1 MRKRGKPLETVENRR
16 MFYGTSGLRH
26 VRAGG
31 DDRRLLYLPHRH
43 EDYQLLIVSAGAGCV
58 SIEDFIVD
66 YRPGDVLLI
75 GKNVTHCY
83 LKNADGSD
91 GFPLCG
97 DLVQFRGELFPEHLE
112 KFSEYVC
119 VGAVLA
125 RSLGGVRYRDKKL
138 CSQLRTM
145 LAKLDREKGA
155 GRVAAL
161 LKMLDRIGKCRK
173 WQAFPETSMEPSLE
187 LYARDEIFHR
197 LSRYV
202 YDNLASKITL
212 KEAAEA
218 AGMNPSALCRT
229 FKKHSGV
236 TLFDFVNK
244 ARIEKTCSLLL
255 HTNFSIAQTAY
266 AAGFNNIAYFNRRFK
281 SEVGTSPLEYR
292 KKMR

>member
-1 MRKRGKPLETVENRR
+1 MQKSGKPLEAVEIRR
-16 MFYGTSGLRH
+16 IFYGTSGLRH

-43 EDYQLLIVSAGAGCV
+43 EDYQLLIVSAGAGRV

-91 GFPLCG
+91 GIPLRG
-97 DLVQFRGELFPEHLE
+97 DLIQFRGELFPEHLE
-112 KFSEYVC
+112 KFSEYVR

-125 RSLGGVRYRDKKL
+125 RSLGGVRYCDKQL
-138 CSQLRTM
+138 CSQLQTM
-145 LAKLDREKGA
+145 LAELDREKGA

-161 LKMLDRIGKCRK
+161 LRMLDRIGKCRK
-173 WQAFPETSMEPSLE
+173 WQAFPETSMESSLE
-187 LYARDEIFHR
+187 LYARDEMFHR

-212 KEAAEA
+212 KKAAEA

-229 FKKHSGV
+229 FKKHSGF
-236 TLFDFVNK
+236 TLFNFVNK
-244 ARIEKTCSLLL
+244 ARIEKGCSLLL
-255 HTNFSIAQTAY
+255 HTNLSVAEAAY

>member
-1 MRKRGKPLETVENRR
+1 MRQRGQSLKIVETRR

-31 DDRRLLYLPHRH
+31 DDRRSLYLPHRH
-43 EDYQLLIVSAGAGCV
+43 EDYQLLIVSAGAGRV
-58 SIEDFIVD
+58 SIGDFIVD

-83 LKNADGSD
+83 LKNADGSE
-91 GFPLCG
+91 GFPLRG

-112 KFSEYVC
+112 KFSEYVR

-125 RSLGGVRYRDKKL
+125 RSLGGVRYRDKQL
-138 CSQLRTM
+138 CVQLREM
-145 LAKLDREKGA
+145 LAELDREKGA
-155 GRVAAL
+155 GRIAAL

-173 WQAFPETSMEPSLE
+173 WQAFPETSMEPSQE

-212 KEAAEA
+212 KGAAEA

-244 ARIEKTCSLLL
+244 ARIEKVCSLLL
-255 HTNFSIAQTAY
+255 HTNLSVAETAY

-292 KKMR
+292 KKTR